1 MANFYYGCDDNQN
14 YWINL
19 DHICFVKPELN
30 RLILKLLD
38 GTVVQIEG
46 EDEIAVKQYLW
57 QKSLNWE
64 DAHIS
69 NKELIDADKHYNHD
83 DSPPLSDDF
92 FNDYENDHDYGY
104 DNSQS
109 TDDDYLDIEPPTGIP
124 I

>member
-1 MANFYYGCDDNQN
+1 MANFYYGCDDNEN

-19 DHICFVKPELN
+19 DHVSFGKSKPN
-30 RLILKLLD
+30 RLILKLVD

-57 QKSLNWE
+57 EKSLNLE

-69 NKELIDADKHYNHD
+69 NKELIDADKRYNHE

-92 FNDYENDHDYGY
+92 FNNHDYVY

-109 TDDDYLDIEPPTGIP
+109 TDDDHLDIEPPTGIP